1 MCARFRDLKSDNNP
15 HATKRLADALIAV
28 NRETYETPD
37 KKRVNEQGRGSARLC
52 YPDMAMSGAMKLVEL
67 SPRENYGLFLRYEDG
82 IEGVVDLSSLAGRG
96 VFALWLKPGVFEQAK
111 LSDAGVPEWPGELDL
126 CSDSLYMQLTGK
138 SAEEIF
144 PNLRRIPAHA

>member
-1 MCARFRDLKSDNNP
+1 MP
-15 HATKRLADALIAV
+15 V
-28 NRETYETPD
+28 
-37 KKRVNEQGRGSARLC
+37 
-52 YPDMAMSGAMKLVEL
+52 SGEMKLVEL

-82 IEGVVDLSSLAGRG
+82 TEGVVDLSSLAGRG
-96 VFALWLKPGVFEQAK
+96 VFALWLEPGVFAQAK

-144 PNLRRIPAHA
+144 PNLRKIPAHA